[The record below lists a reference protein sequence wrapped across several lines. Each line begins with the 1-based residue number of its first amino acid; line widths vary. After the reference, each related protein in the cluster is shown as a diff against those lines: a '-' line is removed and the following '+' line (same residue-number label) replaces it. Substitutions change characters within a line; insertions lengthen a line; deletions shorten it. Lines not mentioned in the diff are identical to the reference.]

1 MYETSTTAP
10 ATGTFTLPPLPF
22 APDAIEPAIS
32 RRTIELHHGKHH
44 RAYVEKLN
52 ELVAG
57 TELATLSLDEVVK
70 RTAGDKQRAEI
81 ANNAGQAWN
90 HHFYWRSLAPHAG
103 PPPERMRSRLDRD
116 LGGYA
121 GFVEA
126 FTAAATARFG
136 SGWAWLV
143 ADRGTLEIVTTANAG
158 TPLARELTPLLTL
171 DVWEHAYYLDYQNRR
186 EEYVRAVV
194 ERHLNWEFASQNLER
209 D

>member
-22 APDAIEPAIS
+22 APDALEPAIS

-90 HHFYWRSLAPHAG
+90 HHFYWRSLAPPSRRRNELKPARLR
-103 PPPERMRSRLDRD
+103 PEGGRRL
-116 LGGYA
+116 
-121 GFVEA
+121 VEA

-158 TPLARELTPLLTL
+158 TPLARELTPLLAL